1 MKKKK
6 QKQPQEVKI
15 KVRQKASIWSILKVI
30 LSVLLIGGVIFFVL
44 TAFSQ
49 CSSFLSPLL
58 DWHIKLPS
66 WLDWL
71 GRDDP
76 WFHMFEVDGGNNES
90 ENPSEGDGGEIAQY
104 TVTFYAYEDNV
115 TYVTVTEGETVGDK
129 MPPNPVWDGYTFDGW
144 WVDDTE
150 FTKDTVVNSSLFV
163 SAHWELVQCE
173 HSFVLKPDAVG
184 GKDSYGHDLTV
195 YQCTKCGEDLTWVNH
210 VYYLDPEY
218 SGDETDEDG
227 HPLVLYVC
235 SLCGESY
242 TRVLHSYSDGVCTVC
257 GEEQCEHEFVDG
269 VCTKCGAFEQEFND
283 ETNPD
288 EPDEPDDKPC
298 DDHVD
303 ADGDGSCDNCGAA
316 VTPDEPCTDH
326 VDDNDD
332 GKCDNCGED
341 MPDEPTPPHEHTYS
355 EEWTS
360 DESGHW
366 HAATCEHKDEISGF
380 ASHDFVSG
388 VCSVCGYAAPHE
400 HTFSDEWTSDE
411 SGHWHAATCEH
422 TGVTS
427 GFASHEWDGG
437 EVVKEPTCT
446 AEGERLYTC
455 TVCGYERTESIPTTA
470 HDLSYTYDEDGHWQE
485 CANCDYTTSSELHN
499 FVGETCTVCGY
510 VAPHEHTFSEE
521 WTSDES
527 GHWHAAT
534 CGHDVTGS
542 FAAHK
547 WNGGEV
553 VKEPTCTTEGERL
566 YACTVCGYERTESI
580 ATAHDLSYSFDENG
594 HWKEC
599 SKCDYTTSSVS
610 HRFEYG
616 ECAVCGFENP
626 CKDHIDEDFD
636 GHCDNC
642 DEWLLSDPEDTYDG
656 VGGASEIYDEFIYE
670 DYFGYVYGSDGEG
683 GGNPPYDYP
692 YPDDSSIVLTEH
704 PSGDYL
710 KKDYKIIFA
719 FDYGV
724 LTYFD
729 EYGIVPIISRSG
741 NTVEFDFDANGN
753 LFREYYGFSDA
764 TFTCYGLGGMTGYYE
779 VDDNYGTH
787 IFGEFTLPSEF
798 WSTPD
803 AYAVCRIY
811 MGVNIR
817 IAEGYGMLDISGP
830 VEAASDVTLLLRGP
844 NLRDELILYAAVP
857 GGYAI
862 VSAGLSDFPCVD
874 YIKSSV
880 HSSGYYFFEVM
891 GDPWGSSIDIEFT
904 YTEFPSSENWTQ
916 FDFNGIEEWEA
927 EGIICIAMYD
937 ELSDSVT
944 IHFYTLPDFR
954 GQHEFSDVLI
964 TCSEGDSL
972 VTVKRLF
979 FTNDYRDS
987 GYITFS
993 CDYWELCTFGIQFV
1007 F

>member
-15 KVRQKASIWSILKVI
+15 KVRQKASILSIIKFILGIVLIAFLVFFILGI
-30 LSVLLIGGVIFFVL
+30 LSSCDSRIKVPWSGWFNNPFGIFG
-44 TAFSQ
+44 TDNEN
-49 CSSFLSPLL
+49 P
-58 DWHIKLPS
+58 DLPS
-66 WLDWL
+66 ED
-71 GRDDP
+71 
-76 WFHMFEVDGGNNES
+76 
-90 ENPSEGDGGEIAQY
+90 EGDGDGEITQY

-115 TYVTVTEGETVGDK
+115 TYVTVTEGGTVGDK
-129 MPPNPVWDGYTFDGW
+129 MPPNPVWDGYTFNGW

-163 SAHWELVQCE
+163 SAHWELVPCE

-218 SGDETDEDG
+218 SGDETDEYG
-227 HPLVLYVC
+227 HAVMLYVC

-298 DDHVD
+298 DEHVD
-303 ADGDGSCDNCGAA
+303 ADGDGTCDNCGAA

-326 VDDNDD
+326 VDENDD

-341 MPDEPTPPHEHTYS
+341 MPDEPTPPHVHTFS

-388 VCSVCGYAAPHE
+388 VCSVCGYVAPHE
-400 HTFSDEWTSDE
+400 HTFSDAWTSDAN
-411 SGHWHAATCEH
+411 GHWHAATCGH
-422 TGVTS
+422 TDVTS
-427 GFASHEWDGG
+427 EYSSHKWDGG
-437 EVVKEPTCT
+437 QTVTEATCT
-446 AEGERLYTC
+446 AEGEMLYTC
-455 TVCGYERTESIPTTA
+455 TVCGYERRESIPKA
-470 HDLSYTYDEDGHWQE
+470 EHDLSYASDENGHWQE
-485 CANCDYTTSSELHN
+485 CANCDYETPSVSHE
-499 FVGETCTVCGY
+499 FEDGECTVCGQESNCT
-510 VAPHEHTFSEE
+510 EH
-521 WTSDES
+521 
-527 GHWHAAT
+527 
-534 CGHDVTGS
+534 V
-542 FAAHK
+542 
-547 WNGGEV
+547 
-553 VKEPTCTTEGERL
+553 
-566 YACTVCGYERTESI
+566 
-580 ATAHDLSYSFDENG
+580 
-594 HWKEC
+594 
-599 SKCDYTTSSVS
+599 
-610 HRFEYG
+610 
-616 ECAVCGFENP
+616 
-626 CKDHIDEDFD
+626 DEDKD

-642 DEWLLSDPEDTYDG
+642 DEWLLSDPDDTYDG
-656 VGGASEIYDEFIYE
+656 VSGAFEIYDEFIH
-670 DYFGYVYGSDGEG
+670 DDSFGYVYDYSGGSAGL
-683 GGNPPYDYP
+683 PYDYP
-692 YPDDSSIVLTEH
+692 YPDDPRIMLTEH
-704 PSGDYL
+704 PTGEYL
-710 KKDYKIIFA
+710 KEDYKIIFA
-719 FDYGV
+719 FDYDV

-729 EYGIVPIISRSG
+729 EIGASIDISLSG
-741 NTVEFDFDANGN
+741 NTVQFDIDMHEERFE
-753 LFREYYGFSDA
+753 EYYGFSDA

-779 VDDNYGTH
+779 VDGSYGTH
-787 IFGEFTLPSEF
+787 IFGEFTLPSTF

-811 MGVNIR
+811 MGVNIQV
-817 IAEGYGMLDISGP
+817 AEGYGMLNLSGP
-830 VEAASDVTLLLRGP
+830 EEAASDVTLFLRGP
-844 NLRDELILYAAVP
+844 NLRNELVLYVAVP
-857 GGYAI
+857 GGYQI
-862 VSAGLSDFPCVD
+862 TSAGLSDFSRVK
-874 YIKSSV
+874 YIESNVRSY
-880 HSSGYYFFEVM
+880 GYYFFEVM
-891 GDPWGSSIDIEFT
+891 GDPWGSSINIEFT
-904 YTEFPSSENWTQ
+904 YTEYPSPENQTE

-927 EGIICIAMYD
+927 EGIICIVMYD
-937 ELSDSVT
+937 ELRNVVT
-944 IHFYTLPDFR
+944 IQFYTLPDFH
-954 GQHEFSDVLI
+954 GQREITDVLI

-972 VTVKRLF
+972 ITVERLF
-979 FTNDYRDS
+979 FTDDYRES

>member
-6 QKQPQEVKI
+6 QKQPQEVKV
-15 KVRQKASIWSILKVI
+15 KVRQKASILSIIKFILGIAFIALIVFFLLGI
-30 LSVLLIGGVIFFVL
+30 LSSCDSRIKVPWSGWFNNPFGIFE
-44 TAFSQ
+44 TDNEN
-49 CSSFLSPLL
+49 P
-58 DWHIKLPS
+58 DLPS
-66 WLDWL
+66 ED
-71 GRDDP
+71 
-76 WFHMFEVDGGNNES
+76 
-90 ENPSEGDGGEIAQY
+90 EGDGDGEITQY
-104 TVTFYAYEDNV
+104 TVTFYAYEGNV
-115 TYVTVTEGETVGDK
+115 THVTVAEGETVGDK
-129 MPPNPVWDGYTFDGW
+129 MPPTPVQDGYTFDGW

-150 FTKDTVVNSSLFV
+150 FTKDTVVSSDLFV
-163 SAHWELVQCE
+163 SAHWEPVPCE
-173 HSFVLKPDAVG
+173 HSFVLKPDTVG
-184 GKDSYGHDLTV
+184 GEDAYGHTLTV

-218 SGDETDEDG
+218 SGDETDEYG

-326 VDDNDD
+326 VDENDD

-341 MPDEPTPPHEHTYS
+341 MPDEPTPPHVHTFS

-400 HTFSDEWTSDE
+400 HTFSDEWTSDK

-455 TVCGYERTESIPTTA
+455 TVCGYERTESIATTA
-470 HDLSYTYDEDGHWQE
+470 HDLSYTYDENGHWQE
-485 CANCDYTTSSELHN
+485 CADCDYTTSSEPHN
-499 FVGETCTVCGY
+499 FVSETCTVCGY
-510 VAPHEHTFSEE
+510 VAPHEHTFSDE

-547 WNGGEV
+547 WDSGQTVTEA
-553 VKEPTCTTEGERL
+553 TCTAEGEML
-566 YACTVCGYERTESI
+566 YTCTVCGYERTESI
-580 ATAHDLSYSFDENG
+580 PKAEHDLSYVSDENG
-594 HWKEC
+594 HWQEC
-599 SKCDYTTSSVS
+599 ANCDYETPSVP
-610 HRFEYG
+610 HEFEDG
-616 ECAVCGFENP
+616 ECTVCGQESN
-626 CKDHIDEDFD
+626 CTEHVDEDKD

-656 VGGASEIYDEFIYE
+656 VSGASEIYDEFIH
-670 DYFGYVYGSDGEG
+670 DDSFGYVYDYVG
-683 GGNPPYDYP
+683 GGGAELPYDYP
-692 YPDDSSIVLTEH
+692 YPDDKSIMLTEH
-704 PSGDYL
+704 PTGEYL
-710 KKDYKIIFA
+710 KEDYKIIFA
-719 FDYGV
+719 FDYSV
-724 LTYFD
+724 LMYF
-729 EYGIVPIISRSG
+729 EEIAASIVISRSG
-741 NTVEFDFDANGN
+741 NTVEFDINMNDM
-753 LFREYYGFSDA
+753 LFKDYYGFSDA
-764 TFTCYGLGGMTGYYE
+764 RFICYGLGGMTGSYE
-779 VDDNYGTH
+779 VDGSYGTH
-787 IFGEFTLPSEF
+787 IFGEFTLPSAF

-817 IAEGYGMLDISGP
+817 VAAEEHSMLNISGP
-830 VEAASDVTLLLRGP
+830 EEAASDVTLFLRGP
-844 NLRDELILYAAVP
+844 NLRDELVLYVAVP
-857 GGYAI
+857 GGYQI
-862 VSAGLSDFPCVD
+862 TSVGLSNFPRVK
-874 YIKSSV
+874 YTESPVRSY
-880 HSSGYYFFEVM
+880 GYYFFEVT

-904 YTEFPSSENWTQ
+904 YTEFPSSENQTQ
-916 FDFNGIEEWEA
+916 FDIEVDYWEA
-927 EGIICIAMYD
+927 EGIVCIAMYN
-937 ELSDSVT
+937 ELQNTVT
-944 IHFYTLPDFR
+944 IQFYTLPEFH
-954 GQHEFSDVLI
+954 GQREITDVLI

-972 VTVKRLF
+972 VTVERLF
-979 FTNDYRDS
+979 FTDDYRES